1 MKTVVNSDRAP
12 QAIGPYSQAI
22 KANGFLFISGQIPL
36 DSITGQIVYGGVE
49 NQTHQVLANLRA
61 ILEREGLSFANAV
74 KTTVFLKDM
83 DDFAVM
89 NKVYSQYFTEEPPA
103 RACVQVAKLPRDVS
117 VEIELIAVYP

>member
-1 MKTVVNSDRAP
+1 MKTVVSSDRAP

-22 KANGFLFISGQIPL
+22 KANGFLFVSGQIPL
-36 DSITGQIVYGGVE
+36 DPITGQIVYGGIE
-49 NQTHQVLANLRA
+49 GQTYQVLANLQA
-61 ILEREGLSFANAV
+61 ILEKEGLSFDDVV

-89 NKVYSQYFTEEPPA
+89 NKIYSQSFTTNPPA

-117 VEIELIAVYP
+117 VEIEIIAVYP

>member
-12 QAIGPYSQAI
+12 QAIGSYSQAI
-22 KANGFLFISGQIPL
+22 KANDFLFISGQIPL
-36 DSITGQIVYGGVE
+36 DPVTGQIVSGGIE
-49 NQTHQVLANLRA
+49 NQTHQVLANLSA
-61 ILEREGLSFANAV
+61 ILEKEGLAFANVV

-83 DDFAVM
+83 DDFASM
-89 NKVYSQYFTEEPPA
+89 NNIYSQSFTDQPPA